1 MEAVFSLGRDTGWAM
16 TQEKVESLRKVYAE
30 WGKGNFRPVTDVYNA
45 DLEWGWSEEFPGL
58 EGVVREPAAKSERLV
73 RWLSSWEE
81 WRVEPEDFIVGGN
94 HVVVLCRYTGRG
106 KGSGVDV
113 DTHGA
118 HLWTFREGKA
128 IRLQVFSSRERALEA
143 AGLSE

>member
-1 MEAVFSLGRDTGWAM
+1 MGAED
-16 TQEKVESLRKVYAE
+16 VESLRSVYAE
-30 WGKGNFRPVTDVYNA
+30 WSEGNFRPVTDVYGA
-45 DLEWGWSEEFPGL
+45 DLEWGWSDEFPDL
-58 EGVVREPAAKSERLV
+58 EGVVRESAARSERLV

-81 WRVEPEDFIVGGN
+81 WRVEPEDFIASGE

-128 IRLQVFSSRERALEA
+128 IRLEVFSSRERALEA
-143 AGLSE
+143 AGLEDD

>member
-1 MEAVFSLGRDTGWAM
+1 MGDED
-16 TQEKVESLRKVYAE
+16 VESLRRVYAE
-30 WGKGNFRPVTDVYNA
+30 WSKGNFRPVTDVYGV

-58 EGVVREPAAKSERLV
+58 EGVVRESAAKSERLV

-81 WRVEPEDFIVGGN
+81 WRVVPEEFIASGDQ
-94 HVVVLCRYTGRG
+94 VVVLCRYTGRG

-128 IRLQVFSSRERALEA
+128 IRLKVFSSRERALEA
-143 AGLSE
+143 AGLEGE

>member
-1 MEAVFSLGRDTGWAM
+1 MS
-16 TQEKVESLRKVYAE
+16 QENVDSLRKVYAE
-30 WGKGNFRPVTDVYNA
+30 WSKGNFRPVTDVYGP
-45 DLEWGWSEEFPGL
+45 DTEWGWSEEFPGL
-58 EGVVREPAAKSERLV
+58 EGVVREPAAKSERAV

-81 WRVEPEDFIVGGN
+81 WRVEPEDFLASGN

-128 IRLQVFSSRERALEA
+128 IRFEVFSSRGRALEA

>member
-1 MEAVFSLGRDTGWAM
+1 MSNRYGGW
-16 TQEKVESLRKVYAE
+16 S
-30 WGKGNFRPVTDVYNA
+30 KGNFRPVTDVYGTEM
-45 DLEWGWSEEFPGL
+45 EWGWSDEFPGL
-58 EGVVREPAAKSERLV
+58 EGVVRDPGAKSDRLV

-81 WRVEPEDFIVGGN
+81 WRVVPEDFITIAD

-118 HLWTFREGKA
+118 HLWTFRKGKA
-128 IRLQVFSSRERALEA
+128 IRLEVFSSRERALEA
-143 AGLSE
+143 AGLEGE

>member
-1 MEAVFSLGRDTGWAM
+1 MPEED
-16 TQEKVESLRKVYAE
+16 VESLRKVYAE
-30 WGKGNFRPVTDVYNA
+30 WSEGNFRPVTDVYGA

-73 RWLSSWEE
+73 RWLSSWQE
-81 WRVEPEDFIVGGN
+81 WRVEPEDFIASGD

-106 KGSGVDV
+106 RGSGVDV

-118 HLWTFREGKA
+118 HLWTFREGRA
-128 IRLQVFSSRERALEA
+128 IRLKIFSSRERALEA
-143 AGLSE
+143 AGLEGE